1 MVAKRPPR
9 AEGPPM
15 PEGQVELAEPPVL
28 SEPATADFGS
38 VMLYLPMGLGS
49 GAMVLMFSVGSGGAS
64 TYLMSGMM
72 GIAMVSMTL
81 TQVGRPGSDRRRR
94 MRAERRDYLRYL
106 GQKRKQARQA
116 ADEQRAALLWD
127 NPPPGDLWAL
137 ARGTRLWER
146 RPGHEDFARVR
157 IGLATRRA
165 ALDFMPPQTK
175 PVEDLEPLCA
185 ISLRRFTKAHQT
197 VPQLPVPVSLQRFT
211 SVEFTGETDGALAL
225 ARAMVA
231 QLAVFHS
238 PDELRIAVLGDEAAR
253 EAWDWLKWLPHNAH
267 PTEEDSAGPLR
278 LAASDH
284 DALLELLGADVRDR
298 PDHDRDSSPSV
309 AEPFTVVVAQG
320 ARIPESS
327 RLLGA
332 GIRGVVLLDL
342 TGAVP
347 GGPRVLRLRVH
358 EGRVDFPHG
367 TETVTGDADRFTS
380 VAAET
385 LGRVLAP
392 MRTSGGVDLVD
403 RPLESDFDLT
413 TMLGIRDVRT
423 FDVPA
428 KWRPRF
434 AQHARLKVPVG
445 VTGEGEIV
453 ELDLKES
460 AQGGMGP
467 HGLLIGATGSGKSE
481 LLRTLVLGL
490 AATHSS
496 EILNLVL
503 VDFKGGATFLNMD
516 RLPHT
521 SAVITNLADELH
533 LVDRMRDS
541 INGEMIRRQEL
552 LREAGHAS
560 LYEYE
565 KARAAGATLAP
576 LPSLLVIVDEFS
588 ELLASKPEFVEL
600 FVSIGRLGRSLGVH
614 LLLAS
619 QRLDESRIHR
629 VEGHLSYRLALRTFS
644 SMESRSVIGTSSAYE
659 LPSAPGNGYLKVDT
673 TNLVRFKA
681 AYVSGP
687 VPAPP
692 SPEEA
697 ARREGAVLEV
707 TPFGLEQQ
715 GRLASVRAEEE
726 AAALVSLAEQA
737 RHEPGGDPGAVED
750 EGADGSLL
758 DVMVGRLE
766 DSGPPARQVWLS
778 PLSEPAPLDQLLP
791 GIVPD
796 PERGMG
802 TSDARVRGALRVPLG
817 MVDRPFEQL
826 RELLVADLSGAEGH
840 VGVVGAPQTG
850 KSTLLRTLM
859 MSLALTHTPAE
870 AQFYCLDFG
879 GGGLVSTS
887 GLPHVGSV
895 ATRLERDRVLRTV
908 EELSQLVEQREQLF
922 TSRGLESMAAYRAL
936 RAEGGVDDPYGDVF
950 LVVDGW
956 ATLRQDYEDLEQRI
970 MELAARGLSFGLH
983 MVVAAVRWSEIRPRL
998 RDLLG
1003 TRLELRLGD
1012 SMESEVGSRAAA
1024 GVPHQ
1029 PGRGLTGS
1037 GHHFLSALPRL
1048 DSSPRT
1054 DDLTPATKAAVA
1066 EIGTFWTGDKAPGV
1080 RLLPTT
1086 LDARRLPAPADA
1098 RDLRFC
1104 LGWDEQ
1110 RLAPVWHDFGST
1122 PHLLVYGDGETGK
1135 TNALRLAVR
1144 AITSRY
1150 RPEEARILLADP
1162 GRGLLKDV
1170 PEEYRVGY
1178 VVDPDGLGKL
1188 AESAAVSVAKRQP
1201 GADITPEQLEKRDW
1215 WAGPLLFVLV
1225 DDYDLFA
1232 GAPGTP
1238 SPMTPLV
1245 PLLSQGANIGL
1256 HLVVARSTSG
1266 AMRSVM
1272 DPLVRR
1278 MWELGNPALL
1288 FSYPKE
1294 EGKFIGE
1301 AKPRTLPAGRAQLVT
1316 RRHIK
1321 LVQTGLVS
1329 AGTVPTGAR

>member
-1 MVAKRPPR
+1 
-9 AEGPPM
+9 M

-28 SEPATADFGS
+28 GEPATADFGS

-49 GAMVLMFSVGSGGAS
+49 GAMVLMFSVGSGGAT

-72 GIAMVSMTL
+72 GVAMVSMTL
-81 TQVGRPGSDRRRR
+81 TQIGRPGSDRRRR

-116 ADEQRAALLWD
+116 ADDQRAALLWD

-146 RPGHEDFARVR
+146 RPGHEDFARIR

-197 VPQLPVPVSLQRFT
+197 VPLLPVPVSLQRFT
-211 SVEFTGETDGALAL
+211 SVEFTGETDAALAL
-225 ARAMVA
+225 ARAMLG

-238 PDELRIAVLGDEAAR
+238 PDELRIAVLGDDAAHR
-253 EAWDWLKWLPHNAH
+253 TWDWLKWLPHNAH
-267 PTEEDSAGPLR
+267 PDEEDAAGPVR
-278 LAASDH
+278 LAAADH
-284 DALLELLGADVRDR
+284 DSLLDLLGPDVRDR
-298 PDHDRDSSPSV
+298 PDHDSDSSPSV
-309 AEPFTVVVAQG
+309 AEPFTVIVAQG
-320 ARIPESS
+320 VRIPETS

-332 GIRGVVLLDL
+332 GIRNVALLDL

-347 GGPRVLRLRVH
+347 GGPKVLRLTVRD
-358 EGRVDFPHG
+358 GQVDFPNG
-367 TETVTGDADRFTS
+367 TETVAGRADQLTS
-380 VAAET
+380 VEAET
-385 LGRVLAP
+385 LGRALAP

-413 TMLGIRDVRT
+413 TMLGIRDVRG
-423 FDVPA
+423 FDVHA
-428 KWRPRF
+428 KWRPRL
-434 AQHARLKVPVG
+434 AQHARLKVPIG
-445 VTGEGEIV
+445 VTEDGEIV

-481 LLRTLVLGL
+481 LLRTLVMGL

-552 LREAGHAS
+552 LREAGYAS

-565 KARAAGATLAP
+565 KARGAGATLAP
-576 LPSLLVIVDEFS
+576 LPSLLIIVDEFS
-588 ELLASKPEFVEL
+588 ELLANKPEFVEL
-600 FVSIGRLGRSLGVH
+600 FVSIGRLGRSLGIH

-629 VEGHLSYRLALRTFS
+629 VEGHLSYRIALRTFS

-707 TPFGLEQQ
+707 TAFGLGQQ
-715 GRLASVRAEEE
+715 GRLASARAQEE

-737 RHEPGGDPGAVED
+737 LHEQGPDAGPAED
-750 EGADGSLL
+750 DSSDDSLL

-766 DSGPPARQVWLS
+766 DNGPPARQVWLS
-778 PLSEPAPLDQLLP
+778 PLSESPALDELLP

-796 PERGMG
+796 PRRGMG
-802 TSDARVRGALRVPLG
+802 AADPRVQGALRVPLG
-817 MVDRPFEQL
+817 LVDRPFEQL

-840 VGVVGAPQTG
+840 IGVVGAPQTG
-850 KSTLLRTLM
+850 KSTLLRSLM
-859 MSLALTHTPAE
+859 LSLALTHTPSE
-870 AQFYCLDFG
+870 VQFYCLDFG
-879 GGGLVSTS
+879 GGGLVSTA
-887 GLPHVGSV
+887 GLPHVGSI

-908 EELSQLVEQREQLF
+908 EEISQLVEQREQLF

-936 RAEGGVDDPYGDVF
+936 RADGGVDDPYGDVF

-956 ATLRQDYEDLEQRI
+956 ATLRQDFEDLEQRV

-983 MVVAAVRWSEIRPRL
+983 MVVSAVRWSEVRPRL
-998 RDLLG
+998 RDMLG
-1003 TRLELRLGD
+1003 TKLELRLGD

-1048 DSSPRT
+1048 DSSSRT
-1054 DDLTPATKAAVA
+1054 DDLTAATKAAVA
-1066 EIGTFWTGDKAPGV
+1066 EIITFWTGDNAPGV

-1086 LDARRLPAPADA
+1086 LDARRLPAPADT
-1098 RDLRFC
+1098 RDLKFC

-1110 RLAPVWHDFGST
+1110 RLAPLWHDFGTT

-1135 TNALRLAVR
+1135 TNALRLAIR

-1162 GRGLLKDV
+1162 GRGLIKDV
-1170 PEEYRVGY
+1170 PEAYRVGY
-1178 VVDPDGLGKL
+1178 VVDADGLGKL
-1188 AESAAVSVAKRQP
+1188 AESAAVSVSKRQP
-1201 GADITPEQLEKRDW
+1201 GADVTPEQLEKRDW

-1245 PLLSQGANIGL
+1245 PLLSQGAHIGL

-1266 AMRSVM
+1266 AMRSMM
-1272 DPLVRR
+1272 DPMVRR

-1316 RRHIK
+1316 RRHIT

-1329 AGTVPTGAR
+1329 AGPVPTGAR

>member
-1 MVAKRPPR
+1 
-9 AEGPPM
+9 M

-28 SEPATADFGS
+28 GEPATADFGS

-64 TYLMSGMM
+64 TYMMSGMM

-127 NPPPGDLWAL
+127 NPPPGDLWTL

-165 ALDFMPPQTK
+165 ALDLMPPQTK

-185 ISLRRFTKAHQT
+185 ISLRRFTRAHQV

-211 SVEFTGETDGALAL
+211 SVEFAGETDDALSL
-225 ARAMVA
+225 ARAVLG

-238 PDELRIAVLGDEAAR
+238 PDELRIAVFGDDAALR
-253 EAWDWLKWLPHNAH
+253 EWDWLKWLAHNTH
-267 PTEEDSAGPLR
+267 PDEEDAAGPVR
-278 LAASDH
+278 LAAADH
-284 DALLELLGADVRDR
+284 DALLDLLGPDVRDR
-298 PDHDRDSSPSV
+298 PDHDSDSSPSI
-309 AEPFTVVVAQG
+309 AEPFTVIVAQG
-320 ARIPESS
+320 VRIPETS

-332 GIRGVVLLDL
+332 GIRNVTLLDL

-347 GGPRVLRLRVH
+347 GGPKVLRLTVRD
-358 EGRVDFPHG
+358 GQVDFPNG
-367 TETVTGDADRFTS
+367 TETSSGRADRLSS
-380 VAAET
+380 VEVDT
-385 LGRVLAP
+385 LGRTLAP

-413 TMLGIRDVRT
+413 TMLGIRDVRGY
-423 FDVPA
+423 DVHA
-428 KWRPRF
+428 KWRPRL
-434 AQHARLKVPVG
+434 AQHARLKVPIG
-445 VTGEGEIV
+445 VTENGEIV

-481 LLRTLVLGL
+481 LLRTLVMGL

-552 LREAGHAS
+552 LREAGYAS

-565 KARAAGATLAP
+565 KARGQGATLAP
-576 LPSLLVIVDEFS
+576 LPSLLIIVDEFS
-588 ELLASKPEFVEL
+588 ELLANKPEFVEL

-629 VEGHLSYRLALRTFS
+629 VEGHLSYRIALRTFS

-697 ARREGAVLEV
+697 ARREGAALEV
-707 TPFGLEQQ
+707 TAFGLEQQ

-737 RHEPGGDPGAVED
+737 LHEQGTEAGPAED
-750 EGADGSLL
+750 DSSDASLL

-766 DSGPPARQVWLS
+766 DNGPPARQVWLS
-778 PLSEPAPLDQLLP
+778 PLSESPALDQLLP

-796 PERGMG
+796 PQRGMG
-802 TSDARVRGALRVPLG
+802 AADPRVQGALRVPLG
-817 MVDRPFEQL
+817 LVDRPFEQL

-850 KSTLLRTLM
+850 KSNLLRSLM
-859 MSLALTHTPAE
+859 LSLALTHTPSE
-870 AQFYCLDFG
+870 VQFYCLDFG
-879 GGGLVSTS
+879 GGGLVSTA
-887 GLPHVGSV
+887 GLPHVGSI
-895 ATRLERDRVLRTV
+895 ATRLERDRVLRTF

-922 TSRGLESMAAYRAL
+922 TSRGLESMAAFRAL
-936 RAEGGVDDPYGDVF
+936 RADGGVDDPYGDVF

-956 ATLRQDYEDLEQRI
+956 ATLRQDFEDLEQRV

-983 MVVAAVRWSEIRPRL
+983 MLVSAVRWSEVRPRL
-998 RDLLG
+998 RDMLG
-1003 TRLELRLGD
+1003 TKLELRLGD

-1029 PGRGLTGS
+1029 PGRGLTDS

-1048 DSSPRT
+1048 DSSSRT
-1054 DDLTPATKAAVA
+1054 DDLTAATKAAVA
-1066 EIGTFWTGDKAPGV
+1066 EISTFWTGDNAPGV

-1086 LDARRLPAPADA
+1086 LDARRLPAPADT
-1098 RDLRFC
+1098 RDLKFC

-1110 RLAPVWHDFGST
+1110 RLAPLWHDFGAT

-1135 TNALRLAVR
+1135 TNALRLAIR

-1162 GRGLLKDV
+1162 GRGLIKDV
-1170 PEEYRVGY
+1170 PEAYRVGY
-1178 VVDPDGLGKL
+1178 VVEADALGKL
-1188 AESAAVSVAKRQP
+1188 AESAAVSVSKRQP
-1201 GADITPEQLEKRDW
+1201 GADVTPEQLEKRDW

-1245 PLLSQGANIGL
+1245 PLLSQGAHIGL

-1266 AMRSVM
+1266 AMRSMM
-1272 DPLVRR
+1272 DPLIRR

-1316 RRHIK
+1316 RRHVK

-1329 AGTVPTGAR
+1329 AGPVPTGAR